1 MAIGKILRAAALFT
15 LVLAANNDNKGQ
27 NNNKGQDNNNKGQ
40 DNQNGQQNNN
50 NAANNN
56 SNNAAAASNNNA
68 NNGGDNGLALDSN
81 LVQKGSTLD
90 GQQGLGAEAGQAAS
104 ATSNNNF
111 INFCQGQT
119 LTNGLQITTGS
130 CNGIGKSYSP
140 TGKHNTKPNQVLP
153 MANTI
158 HIQSWA
164 RSPPRAK

>member
-1 MAIGKILRAAALFT
+1 MVDKTDKMAIGKILRAAALFT

-50 NAANNN
+50 ANNASN
-56 SNNAAAASNNNA
+56 NNAANNNA
-68 NNGGDNGLALDSN
+68 NNGGDNGLALDSS

-104 ATSNNNF
+104 ATSDNNF

-119 LTNGLQITTGS
+119 LTNGLQITAGS
-130 CNGIGKSYSP
+130 CNGIGKS
-140 TGKHNTKPNQVLP
+140 T
-153 MANTI
+153 A
-158 HIQSWA
+158 
-164 RSPPRAK
+164 